1 MSAITVT
8 EASEGKKRTEKKTF
22 DTDLRLI
29 AEGLLRQLLDREFC
43 IALLVMKDMFNNCN
57 AASEYLQ
64 RSPIDLLAAI
74 EAVNNLRATL
84 LLSRTDASFAA
95 YEKVAELLKNKHPT
109 CLTTED
115 TEPEDPVTETSTKIA
130 RQAL

>member
-1 MSAITVT
+1 
-8 EASEGKKRTEKKTF
+8 
-22 DTDLRLI
+22 
-29 AEGLLRQLLDREFC
+29 
-43 IALLVMKDMFNNCN
+43 MKDMFNNCN

-84 LLSRTDASFAA
+84 LLLRTDASFAA
-95 YEKVAELLKNKHPT
+95 YEEKVAELLKNKHPT

-115 TEPEDPVTETSTKIA
+115 TEPEDP
-130 RQAL
+130 